1 MEGGGLRI
9 THCSTSSSSV
19 LVFRRKEEE
28 EDAPR
33 GDMGDKR
40 TLVVAS
46 SGMWIKPSALLGE
59 QFVVIYFFAT
69 DTSWIFD
76 SRLCPMWVVPLTRS
90 RGVKLTHKE
99 SLFAE
104 EKNGEEGELISQRY
118 ILIFLSRNVWRINW
132 QLMLQLIPLPPLQ
145 VIGQEAHPS
154 SSCWVVSWIDKG
166 HRHHWLEYRN
176 SSTAL
181 GIESVEFLGFN
192 PPTYPPTPSSQG
204 TYLQVIGNWWR

>member
-46 SGMWIKPSALLGE
+46 SGMGIKPSALLGE

-69 DTSWIFD
+69 DTS
-76 SRLCPMWVVPLTRS
+76 
-90 RGVKLTHKE
+90 
-99 SLFAE
+99 
-104 EKNGEEGELISQRY
+104 
-118 ILIFLSRNVWRINW
+118 
-132 QLMLQLIPLPPLQ
+132 
-145 VIGQEAHPS
+145 
-154 SSCWVVSWIDKG
+154 
-166 HRHHWLEYRN
+166 
-176 SSTAL
+176 
-181 GIESVEFLGFN
+181 
-192 PPTYPPTPSSQG
+192 
-204 TYLQVIGNWWR
+204 